1 MFTFG
6 IQTDTMKDIL
16 LYIDPGSGSL
26 LLQVLAGG
34 VLAAGMFIKTY
45 WQKVKFVFRKVFKK

>member
-1 MFTFG
+1 
-6 IQTDTMKDIL
+6 MKDLL

-34 VLAAGMFIKTY
+34 MLAAGMFIKTY
-45 WQKVKFVFRKVFKK
+45 WQKVKFVLRKVFKK